1 VEGLKKASKSLV
13 IVSGTISDAEG
24 ADLPRQVSERSA
36 GLQNDTELGR
46 FVLIHQQQDFH
57 ALEGAFRGDQAPDDG
72 DPMTSWSINMFTVIR
87 SHVPSSLAG
96 QQQRS
101 GVRVRGQVL
110 LLPFV
115 VCLREPPAGFLR
127 VEQISLLQQP
137 DECNQVCLIILQ
149 DFAQENTTNTRKQ
162 WQRRLWP
169 TETAFPLKVLR
180 ICVFALHVKCY
191 QCNALRL

>member
-1 VEGLKKASKSLV
+1 
-13 IVSGTISDAEG
+13 
-24 ADLPRQVSERSA
+24 
-36 GLQNDTELGR
+36 
-46 FVLIHQQQDFH
+46 
-57 ALEGAFRGDQAPDDG
+57 
-72 DPMTSWSINMFTVIR
+72 MTSWSINMFTVIR

-149 DFAQENTTNTRKQ
+149 DFAHPEAMAEKTLADRDG
-162 WQRRLWP
+162 LP
-169 TETAFPLKVLR
+169 TESTQNL
-180 ICVFALHVKCY
+180 CVCA
-191 QCNALRL
+191 AR